1 MISYSDQTFSI
12 YSQFPA
18 FTKSFWCIFFLFAL
32 FLVFLRPRNCSEHWV
47 IFLFLSI
54 LFAKS
59 RLSFNLLQGK
69 EAKYIFLKKDSMFLL
84 KPCVILSCLCQ
95 IFFFWLSRDFFP
107 LLSVLISVFLCQYP
121 WTLLFPGTFS
131 DSPSGDPTKPLS
143 SQCFSYPGM
152 TVTLS
157 TPPVSQRK
165 EQKETGSRKSHYRSL
180 GVFLI
185 QIMDSLNIRS
195 SNCGDHIYQ
204 MWYYNSTIVVPYI
217 YYYYFY

>member
-1 MISYSDQTFSI
+1 MHFLPLCLILSLFET
-12 YSQFPA
+12 SQLL
-18 FTKSFWCIFFLFAL
+18 SE
-32 FLVFLRPRNCSEHWV
+32 EHWV

-69 EAKYIFLKKDSMFLL
+69 EAKYIFLKKETVFLL
-84 KPCVILSCLCQ
+84 KPCVIPSCLSQ
-95 IFFFWLSRDFFP
+95 IFFFFCSTESWLFSITECFDFCFSLPIALNFIILWYIFRFP
-107 LLSVLISVFLCQYP
+107 QWRSNE
-121 WTLLFPGTFS
+121 
-131 DSPSGDPTKPLS
+131 PLS
-143 SQCFSYPGM
+143 SRCFSYPGM

-185 QIMDSLNIRS
+185 ESMNSLNIS
-195 SNCGDHIYQ
+195 SSHCGDHIYQ
-204 MWYYNSTIVVPYI
+204 NVTL
-217 YYYYFY
+217 